1 MFQFSSLCKG
11 SCLSALAVSLV
22 LPMAAAAVPFTLDNI
37 EPAGF
42 ECSTAAPPAGPGS
55 LSCVGVTPNHIEW
68 IQGLRPVSSLDLTSL
83 TPLTINP
90 GDAPVAFNRL
100 THRNI
105 VIPRAFNYSIDIV
118 NTVQVTDQDGSAV
131 VLTDEGRIGI
141 TFTETLNTKPCPP
154 PNPNASVCDDFF
166 TFDVTG
172 LAPLAFSSH
181 GIDYTLFF
189 GLLAGVGTTVEGN
202 TVYTAEGRTSNLFVT
217 AQIVANPVPEP
228 ASLALLGLG
237 LLGMGFTARQRKA

>member
-1 MFQFSSLCKG
+1 MFQFSSLSKG
-11 SCLSALAVSLV
+11 TILSALAVTLG
-22 LPMAAAAVPFTLDNI
+22 LPMAATAVPFTLDNI

-42 ECSTAAPPAGPGS
+42 DCSTAAPPAGPGS
-55 LSCVGVTPNHIEW
+55 LSCVGATPNHIEW
-68 IQGLRPVSSLDLTSL
+68 IQGSTPVSSLDLTSL
-83 TPLTINP
+83 TPIVMNP
-90 GDAPVAFNRL
+90 GDAPEAFNQL
-100 THRNI
+100 THTNI

-118 NTVQVTDQDGSAV
+118 NTIQVTDQDGNAV

-141 TFTETLNTKPCPP
+141 TFTETLNKAPCPP
-154 PNPNASVCDDFF
+154 PNPNASTCDDFF

-172 LAPLAFSSH
+172 LAPLAFSSN
-181 GIDYTLFF
+181 GIDYTLIF
-189 GLLAGVGTTVEGN
+189 GLAPGAGTIIVGN
-202 TVYTAEGRTSNLFVT
+202 TVYTAESAVSNLFVT